1 MSFRKGPSGHLRRD
15 PSEEAKIIK
24 VNTSKRRSGQDE
36 CLLYCLTERRCCKL
50 CSSKVENS
58 EEKTRRISD
67 WIVSRIYLFYD
78 MLMVTAVIE
87 ISFKSF
93 LQGIL

>member
-36 CLLYCLTERRCCKL
+36 CLFYGLTERRGCHHHQLLLQDHLFLPPASDQPGKL
-50 CSSKVENS
+50 IKCMQICLKP
-58 EEKTRRISD
+58 TD
-67 WIVSRIYLFYD
+67 AIYFVL
-78 MLMVTAVIE
+78 
-87 ISFKSF
+87 
-93 LQGIL
+93 